1 MARPDQPPALRQQR
15 RRSHITIDMPPE
27 LLAGL
32 DRLARQAFLGRSA
45 YVRSLVVRELD
56 ACSAPINTAST

>member
-1 MARPDQPPALRQQR
+1 MVRSADAPGARQPR

-32 DRLARQAFLGRSA
+32 DRLARQSFQGRSA
-45 YVRSLVVRELD
+45 YVRALVVRQLEAAAAD
-56 ACSAPINTAST
+56 K